1 MSRTAPSTLFCY
13 RVFQQFPIP
22 GKDFPAKSQLKPE
35 FALLSISVCPTVRYA
50 SMGRLS
56 DGTAL
61 KMNYGCFQQG
71 KALRKVLRCT
81 NISPQ

>member
-1 MSRTAPSTLFCY
+1 
-13 RVFQQFPIP
+13 
-22 GKDFPAKSQLKPE
+22 
-35 FALLSISVCPTVRYA
+35 
-50 SMGRLS
+50 MGRLS